1 VGFCGEDTGKSE
13 TFPDR
18 AGSICFGSLGP
29 VSYLGQLPEGR
40 EASTPTPC
48 SGIWTE
54 LSVRLMG
61 RGGPCWMWNRIL
73 SFLLCG
79 PLEICIW
86 ISP

>member
-1 VGFCGEDTGKSE
+1 VGSCGEETGKSE
-13 TFPDR
+13 TFPDT

-29 VSYLGQLPEGR
+29 VPYLGKQPERR

-61 RGGPCWMWNRIL
+61 RGPCWMCKGIL

-79 PLEICIW
+79 SLEICIW